1 MRISDW
7 SSDVCSSDLSGV
19 DIEQIDPRL
28 VVVIAEIGDLLL
40 ARAEARR
47 QHEEAAIGEE
57 AMVGAILVHDR
68 QTLDAAVGRTALG
81 DRSEGRR
88 VGKQCVS
95 TFSSR
100 VSPAT

>member
-68 QTLDAAVGRTALG
+68 QPLDAAVGRTALG
-81 DRSEGRR
+81 DIDDAGVEITVLDR
-88 VGKQCVS
+88 KS
-95 TFSSR
+95 TRLNSSH
-100 VSPAT
+100 